1 MWTYKEETANLK
13 QNYQKKNDCVKIGAF
28 YYMYDQDKSF

>member
-13 QNYQKKNDCVKIGAF
+13 QNYQKNHCVKIGAY